1 MKSRRTAANR
11 NAQSHVLWCDHS
23 LLSPDLCQYE
33 AGTRTS
39 REFGHHDM
47 GILKGNK
54 CSRGVCAEYKT
65 HEGTVGGSERRLSGK
80 GEVTVWSHDI
90 S

>member
-1 MKSRRTAANR
+1 MF
-11 NAQSHVLWCDHS
+11 CGGIS
-23 LLSPDLCQYE
+23 LSYPPAYLCQYE

-54 CSRGVCAEYKT
+54 CSRGECSEYKT
-65 HEGTVGGSERRLSGK
+65 HEGTVDGSFEGQAVR
-80 GEVTVWSHDI
+80 
-90 S
+90 